1 VLEHLVVPDAA
12 LTVAWSLLVGPDG
25 LGLVQ
30 PAMLGPALPMLV
42 SFALA
47 MVFSILSDQRCHAA

>member
-1 VLEHLVVPDAA
+1 VVPDAA